1 MSWWIWVLLA
11 FFLLSVEFFATTM
24 HVGFFAF
31 GAFLVGLLA
40 ALGVAGPLWAQLLT
54 FSISS
59 VVALIFVRPFVVR
72 KLGMNRAPVVD
83 SIVGEQAVTLSEIP
97 VSGIGK
103 AELRGSTWNARNVS
117 DVALITGQRC
127 VVEQVEGLTLYLRP

>member
-24 HVGFFAF
+24 HVGFFAV
-31 GAFLVGLLA
+31 GALLVGLLA

-59 VVALIFVRPFVVR
+59 VVALIFVRPFIVR

-83 SIVGEQAVTLSEIP
+83 SIVGEQAVALSEIP
-97 VSGIGK
+97 VSGVGK